1 MPRVVTFCIPCFSL
15 ESPYS
20 PLLSRV
26 KSSPSAEDVMHITS
40 VPAHDAIAADLPLP
54 RRQREWFLESTTLT
68 EKHSPDEQARVTRR

>member
-1 MPRVVTFCIPCFSL
+1 
-15 ESPYS
+15 
-20 PLLSRV
+20 
-26 KSSPSAEDVMHITS
+26 MHITS